1 MTSTNA
7 PATPAADKASGRRI
21 QRHEVA
27 VEGVRFVLDRG
38 QPARKRRTTPT
49 LLLHGVPETRAMWEP
64 LAAELVRDRVVIAP
78 DLKGLGESEDR
89 GPYDIPTLVR
99 ELAALA
105 LHEVDGRVDVVG
117 HDWGGSLALALALAR
132 PDLVRRLVVINA
144 PYRHIDFTHAW
155 HIPLF
160 ALPVVPDLIFAAGGR
175 GLVNW
180 MLEHGSKQP
189 IDAERRERY
198 VDAYADRA
206 HVSAMLA
213 YYRAS
218 VRGALARAGRT
229 VARRIGGGDALP
241 ARPRAA
247 RPEQTL
253 VIWGV
258 EDPALPLPVGEAVVR
273 DLGPSARLVT
283 LPGVG
288 HFTVDE
294 APERVIELVATF
306 LREEAA
312 ERAPA

>member
-1 MTSTNA
+1 MTSKGGLA
-7 PATPAADKASGRRI
+7 RR
-21 QRHEVA
+21 EVA

-38 QPARKRRTTPT
+38 EPARRRRTTPT

-64 LAAELVRDRVVIAP
+64 LATQLARDRVVIAP
-78 DLKGLGESEDR
+78 DLKGLGESEAR

-117 HDWGGSLALALALAR
+117 HDWGGSLAIALALSR

-144 PYRHIDFTHAW
+144 PYRYIDFTRAW
-155 HIPLF
+155 HMPLF
-160 ALPVVPDLIFAAGGR
+160 ALPVVPDAIFALGGR
-175 GLVNW
+175 GFVTWILD
-180 MLEHGSKQP
+180 HGAKRP

-198 VDAYADRA
+198 ADAYADRERVA
-206 HVSAMLA
+206 AMLA

-218 VRGALARAGRT
+218 VRGYLKRAAVRVGRRVRSEVDT
-229 VARRIGGGDALP
+229 
-241 ARPRAA
+241 ARPSGVPAP
-247 RPEQTL
+247 RPEATL
-253 VIWGV
+253 VIWGA

-273 DLGPSARLVT
+273 DLGTSARMVT

-288 HFTVDE
+288 HFSVDE
-294 APERVIELVATF
+294 ASDEVVELVATF

>member
-1 MTSTNA
+1 
-7 PATPAADKASGRRI
+7 
-21 QRHEVA
+21 
-27 VEGVRFVLDRG
+27 
-38 QPARKRRTTPT
+38 
-49 LLLHGVPETRAMWEP
+49 MWEP
-64 LAAELVRDRVVIAP
+64 LATELVRDRVVIAP
-78 DLKGLGESEDR
+78 DLKGLGESEAC

-160 ALPVVPDLIFAAGGR
+160 ALPVVPDLIFAVGGR

-189 IDAERRERY
+189 IDAGRRERY
-198 VDAYADRA
+198 IDAYADRA
-206 HVSAMLA
+206 HVTAMLA

-218 VRGALARAGRT
+218 VRGQLARGGRG
-229 VARRIGGGDALP
+229 VVRRMRGGEGAAP
-241 ARPRAA
+241 ARPHAT
-247 RPEQTL
+247 RPEATL
-253 VIWGV
+253 VIWGA

-294 APERVIELVATF
+294 APAQVTDLVATF

-312 ERAPA
+312 ERTPA

>member
-1 MTSTNA
+1 
-7 PATPAADKASGRRI
+7 
-21 QRHEVA
+21 
-27 VEGVRFVLDRG
+27 
-38 QPARKRRTTPT
+38 
-49 LLLHGVPETRAMWEP
+49 MWEP
-64 LAAELVRDRVVIAP
+64 LAQELVRDRIVLAP
-78 DLKGLGESEDR
+78 DLKGLGESEAR

-144 PYRHIDFTHAW
+144 PFRYIDFTHAW

-160 ALPVVPDLIFAAGGR
+160 ALPVVPDALFAIGGR
-175 GLVNW
+175 GLVEW
-180 MLEHGSKQP
+180 MLDHGSRQP
-189 IDAERRERY
+189 IDPQRRERY
-198 VDAYADRA
+198 VEAYADRA
-206 HVSAMLA
+206 HVAAMLA

-218 VRGALARAGRT
+218 VRGKLRRTGTHLARR
-229 VARRIGGGDALP
+229 VRGGDAGT
-241 ARPRAA
+241 PRTSTV
-247 RPEQTL
+247 RPESTL
-253 VIWGV
+253 VIWGA
-258 EDPALPLPVGEAVVR
+258 EDPALPLPVGEAAVR

-294 APERVIELVATF
+294 APDRVIDLVAAF

-312 ERAPA
+312 ERTPA

>member
-1 MTSTNA
+1 VTSAEPVLT
-7 PATPAADKASGRRI
+7 RR
-21 QRHEVA
+21 EVA

-38 QPARKRRTTPT
+38 EPSRPRRTTPA

-64 LAAELVRDRVVIAP
+64 LATHLARDRIVIAP
-78 DLKGLGESEDR
+78 DLKGLGESEAR

-144 PYRHIDFTHAW
+144 PYRYIDFSHAW

-160 ALPVVPDLIFAAGGR
+160 ALPVVPDAIFALGGR
-175 GLVNW
+175 GIVTW
-180 MLEHGSKQP
+180 MLDRGANRP
-189 IDAERRERY
+189 IDADRRERY
-198 VDAYADRA
+198 ADAYADRER
-206 HVSAMLA
+206 VTAMLA

-218 VRGALARAGRT
+218 VRGYLK
-229 VARRIGGGDALP
+229 
-241 ARPRAA
+241 RAA
-247 RPEQTL
+247 RHGWQRFRGDDNAQPSSGPAPRPESTL
-253 VIWGV
+253 VIWGA

-273 DLGPSARLVT
+273 DLGTSAHMVT

-288 HFTVDE
+288 HFSVDE
-294 APERVIELVATF
+294 ASDDVVELVASF